1 MKQASYSVQGGD
13 AGMNA
18 LRQSTVQPIR
28 NKHKIEEMK
37 QLLKQQSYRDY
48 FLFILGINCGL
59 RISDL
64 LQLRVKDVAGKEHLH
79 LLEGK
84 TDKYKKFRLNTAL
97 QNEIARYVAGMYD
110 DDYLFPSRKGIQ
122 PITRIQAYRI
132 LSNAAKQVGIE
143 EIGTHTLRKT
153 FGYHFYKKTN
163 DVAMLQDIFNHSAP
177 VVTKR
182 YIGISQDEI
191 DQAIDEFSL

>member
-1 MKQASYSVQGGD
+1 
-13 AGMNA
+13 MNA

-48 FLFILGINCGL
+48 FLFVMGINCGL
-59 RISDL
+59 RISDM

-79 LLEGK
+79 LREGK
-84 TDKYKKFRLNTAL
+84 TDKYKKFRLNATL

>member
-1 MKQASYSVQGGD
+1 
-13 AGMNA
+13 MNA

-28 NKHKIEEMK
+28 NKDKIKEVK
-37 QLLKQQSYRDY
+37 QLLKQHSSRDY
-48 FLFILGINCGL
+48 FLFVMGINCGL
-59 RISDL
+59 RISDM
-64 LQLRVKDVAGKEHLH
+64 LQLKVKDVAGKEHLH
-79 LLEGK
+79 LREGK
-84 TDKYKKFRLNTAL
+84 TDKLKKFRLNAAL

-132 LSNAAKQVGIE
+132 LSNAAKQLGIE

-163 DVAMLQDIFNHSAP
+163 DMAMLQDIFNHSAP

-182 YIGISQDEI
+182 YFGISQDEI
-191 DQAIDEFSL
+191 DQAIDDFSL

>member
-1 MKQASYSVQGGD
+1 MT
-13 AGMNA
+13 A
-18 LRQSTVQPIR
+18 LRHTTVQPIR
-28 NKHKIEEMK
+28 SKDKIEEIK
-37 QLLKQQSYRDY
+37 QLLKQQSLRDY
-48 FLFILGINCGL
+48 FLFVMGINCGL
-59 RISDL
+59 RISDM
-64 LQLRVKDVAGKEHLH
+64 LQLRVQDVAGKEHLR
-79 LLEGK
+79 LREGK
-84 TDKYKKFRLNTAL
+84 TDKFKKFRLNASL
-97 QNEIARYVAGMYD
+97 QNEIARYVAGRYD